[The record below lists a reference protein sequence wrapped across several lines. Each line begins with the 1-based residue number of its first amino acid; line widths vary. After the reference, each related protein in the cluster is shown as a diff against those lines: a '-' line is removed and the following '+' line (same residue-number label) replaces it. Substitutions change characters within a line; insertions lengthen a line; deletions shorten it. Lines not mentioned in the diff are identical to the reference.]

1 MRASPA
7 ALLLVG
13 VLALAACSSF
23 QGARLYERGT
33 RTLDAGD
40 PERAVSDLERASE
53 LVPHASEIQNHL
65 GLAYA
70 GAGRS
75 DEALLAF
82 RRAVE
87 LDCENAAAL
96 ENLDAAE
103 RAAVHSA
110 DRGRP

>member
-7 ALLLVG
+7 ALVLVG
-13 VLALAACSSF
+13 ALALACSSF

-40 PERAVSDLERASE
+40 PERAVAELERASE

-70 GAGRS
+70 AAGRP

-87 LDCENAAAL
+87 LDCENEAAL

-103 RAAVHSA
+103 RAAAHFA
-110 DRGRP
+110 GRGRP